1 MDLKITLF
9 TTKDRKCN
17 TSRECL
23 TEIVGSVLGEKC
35 LNPKQVSSLPQL
47 CSLYSVF
54 MGKKKSKKLE

>member
-23 TEIVGSVLGEKC
+23 TEIVGSVLGEKM
-35 LNPKQVSSLPQL
+35 
-47 CSLYSVF
+47 F
-54 MGKKKSKKLE
+54 KSKTGQ